1 LLLRYRASEATPNA
15 SASRCRK
22 WQNGCRM
29 AEENGNQPVP
39 RPLTRRE
46 RQIATLA
53 SKGVPNGKIAKR
65 LGLSIRTVE
74 SHLYRVYGKL
84 GVSTRDKLPPLLGV
98 LLVFGAAS

>member
-1 LLLRYRASEATPNA
+1 
-15 SASRCRK
+15 
-22 WQNGCRM
+22 M
-29 AEENGNQPVP
+29 ALNTSENGVAPGP
-39 RPLTRRE
+39 RPLTKRE
-46 RQIATLA
+46 KQIATLA

-98 LLVFGAAS
+98 FASFGSLA

>member
-1 LLLRYRASEATPNA
+1 MSCSHVT
-15 SASRCRK
+15 

-29 AEENGNQPVP
+29 ADENGNQPAP
-39 RPLTRRE
+39 RPLTHRE

-98 LLVFGAAS
+98 LLLASAAS

>member
-1 LLLRYRASEATPNA
+1 MPLTTRTAQSNGSDASIP
-15 SASRCRK
+15 
-22 WQNGCRM
+22 G
-29 AEENGNQPVP
+29 P

-84 GVSTRDKLPPLLGV
+84 GVSTRDKLPPLLG
-98 LLVFGAAS
+98 LILIFGDLA

>member
-1 LLLRYRASEATPNA
+1 MLQED
-15 SASRCRK
+15 
-22 WQNGCRM
+22 
-29 AEENGNQPVP
+29 GNQPPGP

-53 SKGVPNGKIAKR
+53 SKGVPNGRIAKR

-98 LLVFGAAS
+98 LLVFAELS

>member
-1 LLLRYRASEATPNA
+1 MALTNTSEDEIVQT
-15 SASRCRK
+15 
-22 WQNGCRM
+22 NGDG
-29 AEENGNQPVP
+29 NGIAPGP

-84 GVSTRDKLPPLLGV
+84 GVSTRDKLPPLLG
-98 LLVFGAAS
+98 LILIFGDLA

>member
-1 LLLRYRASEATPNA
+1 
-15 SASRCRK
+15 
-22 WQNGCRM
+22 M
-29 AEENGNQPVP
+29 ADGNGNQPAP

-98 LLVFGAAS
+98 LLVVGTAS

>member
-1 LLLRYRASEATPNA
+1 MRLNYVSGRGMSE
-15 SASRCRK
+15 SRL
-22 WQNGCRM
+22 M
-29 AEENGNQPVP
+29 AEETTETPGP

-65 LGLSIRTVE
+65 LGLSVRTIE

-84 GVSTRDKLPPLLGV
+84 GVSTRDKLPPLLGALFV
-98 LLVFGAAS
+98 VAELA

>member
-1 LLLRYRASEATPNA
+1 
-15 SASRCRK
+15 
-22 WQNGCRM
+22 M
-29 AEENGNQPVP
+29 AEWPQMANENGNQPAP

-53 SKGVPNGKIAKR
+53 SRGVPNGKIAKR

-98 LLVFGAAS
+98 LLLIGTQAS

>member
-1 LLLRYRASEATPNA
+1 
-15 SASRCRK
+15 
-22 WQNGCRM
+22 M
-29 AEENGNQPVP
+29 AETDATSSKGGNPRP

-53 SKGVPNGKIAKR
+53 SKGVANAKIAKR

-98 LLVFGAAS
+98 AVVFGSLA

>member
-1 LLLRYRASEATPNA
+1 MPLTTSNAQSNGSDVSTP
-15 SASRCRK
+15 
-22 WQNGCRM
+22 G
-29 AEENGNQPVP
+29 P

-84 GVSTRDKLPPLLGV
+84 GVSTRDKLPPLLG
-98 LLVFGAAS
+98 LILIFGDLT

>member
-1 LLLRYRASEATPNA
+1 MAATTTTSSDGASP
-15 SASRCRK
+15 
-22 WQNGCRM
+22 G
-29 AEENGNQPVP
+29 P

-84 GVSTRDKLPPLLGV
+84 GVSTRDKLPPLLGIAI
-98 LLVFGAAS
+98 VFGSFA